1 MKSFENKVALITG
14 AGSGMG
20 RYLAVLLARFG
31 ADVVICDINED
42 TLNETL
48 AMVKKYNVGVSSHK
62 LDVAD
67 KQAVE
72 ALPEKVIAQHD
83 RIDLLFNN
91 AGVTVGSSFES
102 MSEKDWD
109 WAMGINLHG
118 VINLTRVFMPL
129 LKQRPEAAIINTSS
143 IFAMIAVA
151 NQSVY
156 HASKFAV
163 RGFTESLAKE
173 HKDSPIQV
181 HCVHP
186 GHIGTNIVN
195 NSRFNEEEIEQRESL
210 IDTAASKDEMAEMFR
225 VNGMHPS
232 KAAKIILEGVRKK
245 RTRIFIGLDAKLID
259 IAQRLLP
266 MHYEK
271 LLPILLIPLTL
282 LRNKKPLKGLD

>member
-1 MKSFENKVALITG
+1 MKSFASKVALVTG

-20 RYLAVLLARFG
+20 RYLALLLAKSG
-31 ADVVICDINED
+31 ADVVICDINEE
-42 TLNETL
+42 TLNETE
-48 AMVKKYNVGVSSHK
+48 AMLKHYNVGVSSHL
-62 LDVAD
+62 LDVSD

-72 ALPEKVIAQHD
+72 ALPDKVIERHGK
-83 RIDLLFNN
+83 IDLLFNN
-91 AGVTVGSSFES
+91 AGVTVGSSFDT
-102 MSEKDWD
+102 MSESDWD

-118 VINLTRVFMPL
+118 VINLTRSFMPL

-173 HKDSPIQV
+173 HRDSTIQV

-186 GHIGTNIVN
+186 GHIGTNIVS
-195 NSRFNEEEIEQRESL
+195 NSRFNEQDFEDGETLMSNAQ
-210 IDTAASKDEMAEMFR
+210 SKDEMAEMFR
-225 VNGMHPS
+225 SNGMHPS
-232 KAAKIILEGVRKK
+232 RAADIILQGVRKK
-245 RTRIFIGLDAKLID
+245 RTRIFIGLDAKMID
-259 IAQRLLP
+259 FAQRLLP

-271 LLPILLIPLTL
+271 LLPFLLLPLTL
-282 LRNKKPLKGLD
+282 LRNKKPLKGVA